1 MLGIKM
7 GTEFSQDEDVIVSE
21 KVIVLNDNEFYISAS
36 TENNP
41 GKGILEDNY
50 SVISLDEDSIYQNY
64 VRLYIE
70 ESSSDSMELKV
81 IKSSDGK
88 SRKDVANNARQITYN
103 YNVTDSSLFL
113 GNYLSVNKEDKIRG
127 QQVKMKLYLPIG
139 KTIQL
144 DSIRAYE
151 PQLTEEK

>member
-1 MLGIKM
+1 
-7 GTEFSQDEDVIVSE
+7 
-21 KVIVLNDNEFYISAS
+21 
-36 TENNP
+36 
-41 GKGILEDNY
+41 
-50 SVISLDEDSIYQNY
+50 
-64 VRLYIE
+64 
-70 ESSSDSMELKV
+70 MELKV

-88 SRKDVANNARQITYN
+88 SRKDAANNARQITYN